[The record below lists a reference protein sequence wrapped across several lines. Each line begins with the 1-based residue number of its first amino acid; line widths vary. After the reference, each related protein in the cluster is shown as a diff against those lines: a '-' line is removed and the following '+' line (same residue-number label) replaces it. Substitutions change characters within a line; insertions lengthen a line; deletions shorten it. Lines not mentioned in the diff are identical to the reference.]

1 MTKKIDD
8 TQGEGSDLG
17 VVGTLMACLV
27 VLFLFFA
34 ASELEYVELFE
45 SDSLQLQQ
53 LDLDEEIK
61 ALFEK
66 LEEGMIDVE

>member
-17 VVGTLMACLV
+17 VAGTLMACLV

-34 ASELEYVELFE
+34 VSEQEFLENFEGTHSEPKPLSVDEEVKDFLKELE
-45 SDSLQLQQ
+45 
-53 LDLDEEIK
+53 
-61 ALFEK
+61 
-66 LEEGMIDVE
+66 EEGTHVK

>member
-8 TQGEGSDLG
+8 TQGEGADLG
-17 VVGTLMACLV
+17 VAGTLMACLV

>member
-17 VVGTLMACLV
+17 VAGTLMACLV